1 MKKYILILLLVSF
14 SVFSQEPFE
23 PVKEISYG
31 NNNHTN
37 RDFLNLTLKD
47 DTNNIYLIGATEND
61 FTFSDV
67 KIIKLDKNLN
77 LIWEKEKSFDLAISY
92 DGIMGAHI
100 DSNNELIIV
109 CRAAYTSYKQTF
121 IVIKYD
127 VNGNLLWE
135 YPVSGSSPFLSDLV
149 NHSLSSYSS
158 FLDVSNN
165 IHLKYKPVDGT
176 NEYFFIT
183 ISSVGELINK
193 YSLSKPFDGEEG
205 YGIPFKILNNDGVF
219 NVITS
224 EDIVVGGDIGVDKKF
239 KLLKFSDS
247 SYESFNIE
255 FDYDARDFFW
265 NGFAED
271 YTIMK
276 KDNNNN
282 LVLITPSPSRHKDY
296 GILNVNP
303 DGIVNYF
310 ILPDNSQDKYPLE
323 FGFDNENNLVIIS
336 NNRKSN
342 TSDTLKLTIQKYN
355 QNGDLI
361 YETSKNYTGTFAVIK
376 NSNFFVL
383 TDSNKIINVDFDFN
397 IIDEVQLNDINT
409 YNFSVNDILKI
420 DENYFLSGQTEDIN
434 YSGSVI
440 ISEIDMLIKK
450 TNNVNELNSFRF
462 SGNGTSKVNFR
473 ELVVRETDYL
483 MSISE
488 KTGPDKYGL
497 GGSISPE
504 QKRFVSLNKSDLN
517 ILDNKIVPLNET
529 LTTPDYTKNLTT
541 TYTENNGNNY
551 KYIIS
556 SDTTKVSLFK
566 NNILQWDRNLNLYKD
581 PLGDGITNDDEFIYD
596 WKVNNKGDFLLT
608 TYVYGLQRC
617 KLYKYSLDNEFK
629 ELEFDE
635 QVVILQPLTNNWIFT
650 MNKSGNIA
658 VYSDRLTLINK
669 GPGYNQMEEFGFYVK
684 EKNNQILLHKH
695 YEYGMRRFDQFGEIT
710 DDYYKIALDVPL
722 ESKYDNNFLIIPSE
736 QGTSISI
743 SSEYAWSRIILKMY
757 DLDVTDT
764 FAPIS
769 YADDDLDGIANNIDE
784 CRNTPLNEVINEY
797 GCSSSQV
804 LNTSSYEIKNSQI
817 NTYPNPTNNIINF
830 SKLANNEISLI
841 EVYDY
846 VGRRVLTFE
855 DKTLIDNQ
863 KIDLR
868 NQKNGIYFIKF
879 YFKNNEKI
887 YKRVVKISK

>member
-1 MKKYILILLLVSF
+1 MKKYTLILLLISC
-14 SVFSQEPFE
+14 SVFSQELFE

-47 DTNNIYLIGATEND
+47 NTDNIYLLGATEND

-77 LIWEKEKSFDLAISY
+77 LLWEKEKSFDLAISY

-135 YPVSGSSPFLSDLV
+135 YPVSGQSPFLSDLV
-149 NHSLSSYSS
+149 NHSFSSYSS
-158 FLDVSNN
+158 FLDDSNN
-165 IHLKYKPVDGT
+165 IHLKYQPANNS
-176 NEYFFIT
+176 NEFFFLT
-183 ISSVGELINK
+183 ISPTGKMVTEFSNSEVFTPTNKMFGRRFKLINNQGV
-193 YSLSKPFDGEEG
+193 YNMLTVED
-205 YGIPFKILNNDGVF
+205 IDNDPYQKF
-219 NVITS
+219 MLHKFTASTS
-224 EDIVVGGDIGVDKKF
+224 ESFDLGLDSEATGYF
-239 KLLKFSDS
+239 NTPFS
-247 SYESFNIE
+247 ES
-255 FDYDARDFFW
+255 W
-265 NGFAED
+265 S
-271 YTIMK
+271 IMR

-282 LVLITPSPSRHKDY
+282 LVLITPSRSRYKDY
-296 GILNVNP
+296 GVLNVNP
-303 DGIVNYF
+303 NGTVKYMIYPNKDLVN
-310 ILPDNSQDKYPLE
+310 DKYPLE

-361 YETSKNYTGTFAVIK
+361 YETSKNYAGTFAVIE
-376 NSNFFVL
+376 NSNFYVL
-383 TDSNKIINVDFDFN
+383 TDSNKLINVDFDFN
-397 IIDEVQLNDINT
+397 IIDEVQLNNIDT
-409 YNFSVNDILKI
+409 YNFSVNDIIKI
-420 DENYFLSGQTEDIN
+420 DGNYFLSGQTEDIN

-462 SGNGTSKVNFR
+462 SGNGTSKLNFR
-473 ELVVRETDYL
+473 ELVVKETDFL

-488 KTGPDKYGL
+488 KTGPDNFTL
-497 GGSISPE
+497 GGSVSPE
-504 QKRFVSLNKSDLN
+504 QKRFVSLKKDDLS
-517 ILDNKIVPLNET
+517 ILDNEIVPLNET
-529 LTTPDYTKNLTT
+529 LPTPYFPKNLTT
-541 TYTENNGNNY
+541 EYSENNGDNY

-581 PLGDGITNDDEFIYD
+581 PLGDGITNDDEFIFD

-608 TYVYGLQRC
+608 TNVYGLQRC

-635 QVVILQPLTNNWIFT
+635 QVVVLQPLTNNWIFT

-669 GPGYNQMEEFGFYVK
+669 GPGYNQMEEFGFYIK

-695 YEYGMRRFDQFGEIT
+695 YETGMRRFDQFGEIT
-710 DDYYKIALDVPL
+710 DDYYKIALGVIP

-736 QGTSISI
+736 VGTSISL

-784 CRNTPLNEVINEY
+784 CRNTPLSEGTNAY

-804 LNTSSYEIKNSQI
+804 LHTLSYEVKNSQI
-817 NTYPNPTNNIINF
+817 NTYPNPTTTIINF
-830 SKLANNEISLI
+830 SKLINTEISLI

-846 VGRRVLTFE
+846 VGRQVLTFE
-855 DKTLIDNQ
+855 DKTLIDTQ

-868 NQKNGIYFIKF
+868 NQRDGIYFIKF